1 MYKYL
6 SLLLFCGCVSTHN
19 PQPHETKFREE
30 DRDWMMIF
38 RDELKI
44 AADNQDHEAYYFFM
58 QEIIKEHYKRQTGKD
73 MDPNPPIILKK

>member
-1 MYKYL
+1 
-6 SLLLFCGCVSTHN
+6 
-19 PQPHETKFREE
+19 
-30 DRDWMMIF
+30 MMIF